1 VLGAALGPGG
11 VEFMPGPPQASW
23 TAGVSPGSRFDSI
36 PSGPPHVLLI
46 GCGAVGSVVARHLA
60 ASTAI
65 ADLLLADLD
74 GELAKRTAAH
84 VGSPRAHAMQLDAAD
99 AAALRRAMRGCG
111 LVINTAL
118 PRFNRIIQEA
128 ALAEHASYV
137 DPANDSADPFVD
149 SDAWKAAGL
158 TALCAMGEDPGL
170 SNVFARY
177 AADGMDRVESI
188 KVRDGDTASSPEYPF
203 IALFSPE
210 TFVEETLAPS
220 RIWRDGTYQAVPPFG
235 EFERYE
241 FPAPIGVLPVYSV
254 DHEEVD
260 TLPRF
265 IGKGV
270 RYVDFKLALDPTTV
284 QTLKRFRDLRL
295 LEPGVAGGPDP
306 RRAFFAAL
314 PKPADLA
321 GRVDGYA
328 AVLVEVA
335 GQRDS
340 QDVVHTVYAVLGHR
354 EASEKFGATAT
365 AYLTGTGVAVGAI
378 LLANGTIRERG
389 KVSPETLDPM
399 PFFPLLRKFGID
411 VRERVRRER
420 SIR

>member
-1 VLGAALGPGG
+1 
-11 VEFMPGPPQASW
+11 VE
-23 TAGVSPGSRFDSI
+23 SRFDSI
-36 PSGPPHVLLI
+36 SSDRPQVLVI
-46 GCGAVGSVVARHLA
+46 GCGAVGSVVAHHLA
-60 ASTAI
+60 ADEAI
-65 ADLLLADLD
+65 GDVLLADVD
-74 GELAKRTAAH
+74 GELAKRTAARLR
-84 VGSPRAHAMQLDAAD
+84 SPKARAMEIDASD
-99 AAALRRAMRGCG
+99 EDALRRAMRGCG

-118 PRFNRIIQEA
+118 PRFNRRIQSA
-128 ALAEHASYV
+128 ALGEHANYL

-149 SDAWKAAGL
+149 SETWKAAGL

-188 KVRDGDTASSPEYPF
+188 KVRDGDTASSPDYPF

-220 RIWRDGTYQAVPPFG
+220 RIWRDGKYGSVPPFG
-235 EFERYE
+235 EFETYE
-241 FPAPIGVLPVYSV
+241 FPAPIGPLPVYSV

-270 RYVDFKLALDPTTV
+270 RYVDFKLALDPATV
-284 QTLKRFRDLRL
+284 QTLKLFRDLHL
-295 LEPGVAGGPDP
+295 LEPGAAGGPSP
-306 RRAFFAAL
+306 RRALFAAL

-328 AVLVEVA
+328 AILVEVA
-335 GQRDS
+335 GERDG
-340 QDVVHTVYAVLGHR
+340 QHVVHAVYSILGHR

-378 LLANGTIRERG
+378 LLANGAIRERG
-389 KVSPETLDPM
+389 KISPETLDPM

-411 VRERVRRER
+411 VREQVRWER
-420 SIR
+420 SVA

>member
-1 VLGAALGPGG
+1 
-11 VEFMPGPPQASW
+11 MD
-23 TAGVSPGSRFDSI
+23 SRFDSI
-36 PSGPPHVLLI
+36 LSGRRPHVLVI
-46 GCGAVGSVVARHLA
+46 GCGAVGSVAAHHLA
-60 ASTAI
+60 ADEAI
-65 ADLLLADLD
+65 GDVLLADVD

-84 VGSPRAHAMQLDAAD
+84 LRSPKARAMQIDASD
-99 AAALRRAMRGCG
+99 EDALRRAMRGCG

-118 PRFNRIIQEA
+118 PRFNRRIQSA
-128 ALAEHASYV
+128 ALGEHVNYL
-137 DPANDSADPFVD
+137 DPANDSADPFAD
-149 SDAWKAAGL
+149 SDTWNAAGL

-188 KVRDGDTASSPEYPF
+188 KVRDGDTASSPDYPF

-220 RIWRDGTYQAVPPFG
+220 RIWRDGKYDSVPPFG
-235 EFERYE
+235 EFETYE
-241 FPAPIGVLPVYSV
+241 FPAPIGPLPVYSV

-270 RYVDFKLALDPTTV
+270 RHVDFKLALDPATV
-284 QTLKRFRDLRL
+284 QTLKLFRDLHL
-295 LEPGVAGGPDP
+295 LEPGAAGGPSP
-306 RRAFFAAL
+306 RRALFAAL

-328 AVLVEVA
+328 AILVEVA
-335 GQRDS
+335 GERDG
-340 QDVVHTVYAVLGHR
+340 QHVVHTVYSVLGHR

-365 AYLTGTGVAVGAI
+365 AYLTGTGVAAGAI
-378 LLANGTIRERG
+378 LLASGAIREKG
-389 KVSPETLDPM
+389 KVSPETLDPG
-399 PFFPLLRKFGID
+399 PFFPLLRKFGVD
-411 VRERVRRER
+411 VREQVRWER
-420 SIR
+420 SVA

>member
-1 VLGAALGPGG
+1 M
-11 VEFMPGPPQASW
+11 E
-23 TAGVSPGSRFDSI
+23 SRFDSI
-36 PSGPPHVLLI
+36 VSDRPQVLVI
-46 GCGAVGSVVARHLA
+46 GCGAVGSVVAHHLA
-60 ASTAI
+60 AHEAI
-65 ADLLLADLD
+65 GDVLLADVD

-84 VGSPRAHAMQLDAAD
+84 LRSPKARAMQIDASD
-99 AAALRRAMRGCG
+99 EDALRRAMRGCG

-118 PRFNRIIQEA
+118 PRFNRLIQSA
-128 ALAEHASYV
+128 ALGEHVNYL

-149 SDAWKAAGL
+149 SDTWKAAGL

-188 KVRDGDTASSPEYPF
+188 KVRDGDTASSPDYPF

-220 RIWRDGTYQAVPPFG
+220 RIWRDGKYESVPPFG
-235 EFERYE
+235 EFETYE
-241 FPAPIGVLPVYSV
+241 FPAPIGPLPVYSV

-270 RYVDFKLALDPTTV
+270 RYVDFKLALDPATV
-284 QTLKRFRDLRL
+284 QTLKLFRDLHL
-295 LEPGVAGGPDP
+295 LEPGAAGGPSP
-306 RRAFFAAL
+306 RRALFAAL

-328 AVLVEVA
+328 AILVEVA
-335 GQRDS
+335 GERDG
-340 QDVVHTVYAVLGHR
+340 QHVVHTVSSVLGHR

-378 LLANGTIRERG
+378 LLANGAIKGKG

-399 PFFPLLRKFGID
+399 PFFPLLRNFGID
-411 VRERVRRER
+411 VREQVRWER
-420 SIR
+420 SVA

>member
-1 VLGAALGPGG
+1 
-11 VEFMPGPPQASW
+11 MD
-23 TAGVSPGSRFDSI
+23 SRFDSI
-36 PSGPPHVLLI
+36 LSGRRPQVLVI
-46 GCGAVGSVVARHLA
+46 GCGAVGSVAAHHLA
-60 ASTAI
+60 ADEAI
-65 ADLLLADLD
+65 GDVLLADVD

-84 VGSPRAHAMQLDAAD
+84 LRSPKARAMQIDASD
-99 AAALRRAMRGCG
+99 EDALRRAMRGCG

-118 PRFNRIIQEA
+118 PRFNRRIQSA
-128 ALAEHASYV
+128 ALGEHVNYL
-137 DPANDSADPFVD
+137 DPANDSADPFAD
-149 SDAWKAAGL
+149 SDTWNAAGL

-188 KVRDGDTASSPEYPF
+188 KVRDGDTASSPDYPF

-220 RIWRDGTYQAVPPFG
+220 RIWRDGKYDSVPPFG
-235 EFERYE
+235 EFETYE
-241 FPAPIGVLPVYSV
+241 FPAPIGPLPVYSV

-270 RYVDFKLALDPTTV
+270 RYVDFKLALDPATV
-284 QTLKRFRDLRL
+284 QTLKLFRDLHL
-295 LEPGVAGGPDP
+295 LEPGAAGGPSP
-306 RRAFFAAL
+306 RRALFAAL

-328 AVLVEVA
+328 AILVEVA
-335 GQRDS
+335 GERDG
-340 QDVVHTVYAVLGHR
+340 QHVVHTVYSVLGHR

-365 AYLTGTGVAVGAI
+365 AYLTGTGVAAGAI
-378 LLANGTIRERG
+378 LLASGAIREKG
-389 KVSPETLDPM
+389 KVSPETLDPR
-399 PFFPLLRKFGID
+399 PFFPLLRKFGVD
-411 VRERVRRER
+411 VREQVRWER
-420 SIR
+420 SVA